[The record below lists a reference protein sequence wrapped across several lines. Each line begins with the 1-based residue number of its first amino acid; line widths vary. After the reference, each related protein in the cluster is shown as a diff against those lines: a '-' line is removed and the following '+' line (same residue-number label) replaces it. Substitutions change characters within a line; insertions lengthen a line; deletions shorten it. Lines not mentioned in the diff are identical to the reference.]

1 MKIVLVAGA
10 RPNFMKIAPILRAID
25 KHNASAEGKTIEPFL
40 VHTGQHYDYEMSQ
53 MRTKQLILSALV
65 GVVITLISGL
75 ISNTSPMLLGA
86 VQYGYPFPWLFR
98 RIVAPEYFPWAV
110 DTGNLVV
117 DIVLWSIVAGIV
129 LVLLNR
135 RR

>member
-1 MKIVLVAGA
+1 
-10 RPNFMKIAPILRAID
+10 
-25 KHNASAEGKTIEPFL
+25 
-40 VHTGQHYDYEMSQ
+40 

-65 GVVITLISGL
+65 GVAITLITGL

-98 RIVAPEYFPWAV
+98 RILAPEYFPWAV